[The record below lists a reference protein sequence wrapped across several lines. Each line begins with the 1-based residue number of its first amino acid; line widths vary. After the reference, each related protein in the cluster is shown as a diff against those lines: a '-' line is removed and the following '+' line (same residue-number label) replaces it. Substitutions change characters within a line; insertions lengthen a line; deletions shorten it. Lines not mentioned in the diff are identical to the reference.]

1 MSPMQK
7 IVLGA
12 LFLIIAVTLY
22 SLTTIIPFSA
32 SEKAPD
38 NADSAAD
45 SGAKQPKLV
54 IERTFSENPRKNR
67 FLKTIV
73 PVVESV
79 KKELDAEHAKAKRL
93 MKKPQRS
100 AEETAWLQAQMQRYN
115 VTGYPCLLRSMQ
127 THPVSLVVA
136 QAALETGWGSSR
148 FYQEANNVF
157 GIWSYN
163 QNEPRMA
170 ASEHRGS
177 KTVYVK
183 KFASLENAI
192 RGYFMMIGKGYA
204 YSGFRKARTQTQ
216 NPFELM
222 PYLRRYSELRDEYV
236 ARLYYV
242 IKSNKLYRFDQPS
255 FKPIA
260 LAQII
265 PEYVALKRE
274 AKEKSKDGEP
284 MVALN
289 EVKVEQENIDPIPCE
304 EADITLQTSEAMDVP
319 PEG

>member
-1 MSPMQK
+1 MQK
-7 IVLGA
+7 IVLGV
-12 LFLIIAVTLY
+12 LLLVIAATLY
-22 SLTTIIPFSA
+22 SLTTIIPFSESGKA
-32 SEKAPD
+32 SPD
-38 NADSAAD
+38 AAD
-45 SGAKQPKLV
+45 ANGSTAENPKLV
-54 IERTFSENPRKNR
+54 IQRTYSTNPRKNR

-79 KKELDAEHAKAKRL
+79 KKELDTEYAKAKRL

-100 AEETAWLQAQMQRYN
+100 AEEEAWLQAQLQRYN
-115 VTGYPCLLRSMQ
+115 VTGYPCLLRRMH

-148 FYQEANNVF
+148 FYKEANNVF

-163 QNEPRMA
+163 QNEPRIP

-177 KTVYVK
+177 KTIYVK

-204 YSGFRKARTQTQ
+204 YSGFRLARTRTE

-222 PYLRRYSELRDEYV
+222 HHLRRYSELRDEYV

-274 AKEKSKDGEP
+274 AKAKSKAGEP
-284 MVALN
+284 MAALN
-289 EVKVEQENIDPIPCE
+289 EVKVEQEDEAPTPCE
-304 EADITLQTSEAMDVP
+304 EDITLQTSESSSLP